1 MNIVEENW
9 EEIIQKL
16 KIEHSLTDVSFKT
29 WILPLRVYKVT
40 SNTVYIL
47 VNLKA
52 SIDYIK
58 NKYLLPFQ
66 VCIAE
71 VVGKEYEVKFIAEN
85 EFDPKDFED
94 KTAIP
99 KSKVTVSQAANLNP
113 KYTFDTF
120 VVGPTNKMAHAVSVA
135 VAESPGGAY
144 NPLFLYGGVGLGKTH
159 LMHSIAHFILENEP
173 EKKVLYVTS
182 ETFTN
187 ELIEAIK
194 NGKNGIAPIT
204 RFDVSESKY
213 KLAAEVKEFDPTKYM
228 DKLTAKKLD
237 RFVQFAMVAVGEAM
251 TDSQLEGN
259 IEKEDLAV
267 YFGSGIG
274 GFETLCESYDVLRE
288 KGPRRVSPLF
298 IPKII
303 NNIAAGNIAI
313 HYQAQNACVAVS
325 TACATGTTAI
335 GEGYRAVLHGYT
347 TAAICGGSE
356 AAIVPLAVAGFG
368 SCMALNASEDPNAA
382 SLPFDKRRAGFVMG
396 EGAGAVIL
404 EEYEHA
410 KARGAKIY
418 AEIVGYG
425 STCDAHH
432 VTAPAEEAIASGKA
446 IVHAMAGL
454 EGVKPEEIYINA
466 HGTGTALND
475 KTETR
480 AIKNAFGEADAKKV
494 HISSTKSMTG
504 HMLGAAGAVEAIA
517 AILAVQEDV
526 IPPTINLKEADPAC
540 DLDYTPN
547 TAVKTTVE
555 AAMSTSLGF
564 GGHNA
569 CVAFRKMRG

>member
-1 MNIVEENW
+1 
-9 EEIIQKL
+9 
-16 KIEHSLTDVSFKT
+16 
-29 WILPLRVYKVT
+29 
-40 SNTVYIL
+40 
-47 VNLKA
+47 
-52 SIDYIK
+52 
-58 NKYLLPFQ
+58 
-66 VCIAE
+66 
-71 VVGKEYEVKFIAEN
+71 
-85 EFDPKDFED
+85 
-94 KTAIP
+94 
-99 KSKVTVSQAANLNP
+99 
-113 KYTFDTF
+113 
-120 VVGPTNKMAHAVSVA
+120 MAVWH
-135 VAESPGGAY
+135 AESARRNRKSSQISQERIDEMRRVVVTGIGAVT
-144 NPLFLYGGVGLGKTH
+144 PVGNNITDFRE
-159 LMHSIAHFILENEP
+159 S
-173 EKKVLYVTS
+173 
-182 ETFTN
+182 
-187 ELIEAIK
+187 IK

-204 RFDVSESKY
+204 RFDVGESKY
-213 KLAAEVKEFDPTKYM
+213 RLAAEVKDFDPTKYV
-228 DKLTAKKLD
+228 DKLTAKKTD
-237 RFVQFAMVAVGEAM
+237 RFVQFALAAAGEAM
-251 TDSQLEGN
+251 ADSKLEDA
-259 IEKEDLAV
+259 IEKENLAV

-274 GFETLCESYDVLRE
+274 GFETLSEGYDVLRE
-288 KGPRRVSPLF
+288 KGPHRVSPLF

-313 HYQAQNACVAVS
+313 RYQAQNACVAVS

-335 GEGYRAVLHGYT
+335 GEGYRAILHGYT

-368 SCMALNASEDPNAA
+368 SCMALNASEDPDAA

-432 VTAPAEEAIASGKA
+432 VTAPEEKATASGRAIAA
-446 IVHAMAGL
+446 AMAAL
-454 EGVKPEEIYINA
+454 NDVKPEEIYINA

-475 KTETR
+475 KTETK
-480 AIKNAFGEADAKKV
+480 AIKNAFGEDAAKKL

-517 AILAVQEDV
+517 AILALRENIV
-526 IPPTINLKEADPAC
+526 PPTINLKVADPDC

-547 TAVKTTVE
+547 TAVRTSLE
-555 AAMSTSLGF
+555 AALSTSLGF

-569 CVAFRKMRG
+569 CIAFRKIRS

>member
-1 MNIVEENW
+1 MR
-9 EEIIQKL
+9 
-16 KIEHSLTDVSFKT
+16 
-29 WILPLRVYKVT
+29 RVVVT
-40 SNTVYIL
+40 GIGAVT
-47 VNLKA
+47 
-52 SIDYIK
+52 
-58 NKYLLPFQ
+58 P
-66 VCIAE
+66 
-71 VVGKEYEVKFIAEN
+71 VGNNVP
-85 EFDPKDFED
+85 EFW
-94 KTAIP
+94 
-99 KSKVTVSQAANLNP
+99 
-113 KYTFDTF
+113 
-120 VVGPTNKMAHAVSVA
+120 
-135 VAESPGGAY
+135 
-144 NPLFLYGGVGLGKTH
+144 
-159 LMHSIAHFILENEP
+159 
-173 EKKVLYVTS
+173 
-182 ETFTN
+182 
-187 ELIEAIK
+187 EAIK

-237 RFVQFAMVAVGEAM
+237 RFVQFAMVAVG
-251 TDSQLEGN
+251 
-259 IEKEDLAV
+259 
-267 YFGSGIG
+267 
-274 GFETLCESYDVLRE
+274 DVLRE

-335 GEGYRAVLHGYT
+335 GEGYRAVLHVYT
-347 TAAICGGSE
+347 TAAICGGCE

>member
-1 MNIVEENW
+1 M
-9 EEIIQKL
+9 
-16 KIEHSLTDVSFKT
+16 
-29 WILPLRVYKVT
+29 
-40 SNTVYIL
+40 
-47 VNLKA
+47 
-52 SIDYIK
+52 
-58 NKYLLPFQ
+58 
-66 VCIAE
+66 
-71 VVGKEYEVKFIAEN
+71 
-85 EFDPKDFED
+85 
-94 KTAIP
+94 
-99 KSKVTVSQAANLNP
+99 
-113 KYTFDTF
+113 
-120 VVGPTNKMAHAVSVA
+120 MAVWH
-135 VAESPGGAY
+135 AESARRNRKSSRISQERIDEMRRVVVTGIGAVT
-144 NPLFLYGGVGLGKTH
+144 PVG
-159 LMHSIAHFILENEP
+159 NNVP
-173 EKKVLYVTS
+173 E
-182 ETFTN
+182 FW
-187 ELIEAIK
+187 EAIK

-237 RFVQFAMVAVGEAM
+237 RFVQFAMVAAGEAM

-335 GEGYRAVLHGYT
+335 GE
-347 TAAICGGSE
+347 
-356 AAIVPLAVAGFG
+356 
-368 SCMALNASEDPNAA
+368 DPNAA

-446 IVHAMAGL
+446 IVNAMAGL

>member
-1 MNIVEENW
+1 MR
-9 EEIIQKL
+9 
-16 KIEHSLTDVSFKT
+16 
-29 WILPLRVYKVT
+29 RVVVT
-40 SNTVYIL
+40 GIGAVT
-47 VNLKA
+47 
-52 SIDYIK
+52 
-58 NKYLLPFQ
+58 P
-66 VCIAE
+66 
-71 VVGKEYEVKFIAEN
+71 VGNNVP
-85 EFDPKDFED
+85 EFW
-94 KTAIP
+94 
-99 KSKVTVSQAANLNP
+99 
-113 KYTFDTF
+113 
-120 VVGPTNKMAHAVSVA
+120 
-135 VAESPGGAY
+135 
-144 NPLFLYGGVGLGKTH
+144 
-159 LMHSIAHFILENEP
+159 
-173 EKKVLYVTS
+173 
-182 ETFTN
+182 
-187 ELIEAIK
+187 EAIK

-228 DKLTAKKLD
+228 DNLTAKKLD
-237 RFVQFAMVAVGEAM
+237 RFVQFAMVAAGEAM

-446 IVHAMAGL
+446 IENAMAGL